1 MGIKFFE
8 RQYISLFFLT
18 INIFESKFSQFK
30 IYSIIFNLNHVNL
43 KSTLNFIFFNISFN
57 ILNYYERCFKLLLFR
72 LFEV

>member
-30 IYSIIFNLNHVNL
+30 IYSIIFNLNHVNI

-57 ILNYYERCFKLLLFR
+57 ILNYYETCFKLLLFR